1 MLFKLLAKKIGCVL
15 FTLIILCK
23 GYAQKNDSLS
33 ILFNQYQFAVGEMII
48 IEATI
53 DNYDSLKATPQTL
66 HLWIDNLNT
75 GKRQKYKYAMLNG
88 YLKFVIEIDSTISN
102 GKYAF
107 NFLLDKRF
115 LTINGKVEKG
125 INEAKSINYVASAK
139 KKASV
144 INDVTINADSSFTIK
159 DFYFLDM
166 ALFTFSPTKKSK
178 ENSLQI
184 NISTPLDSVFTPLST
199 VTEFITIGK
208 DSETENKNSNGDAY
222 SFVQYKVDKKTL
234 QEVIVIGKKKTEA
247 EKFDEKNSKGIF
259 TMGDPKV
266 IDFLST
272 EDHLTYP
279 DIYTYL
285 QAVLPGIQVV
295 SNSNNGQPLLRW
307 RNETVDIYVDE
318 VYEEDFNPNTISMQD
333 VAIVKVYRQSYRL
346 TGGAMGN
353 GFGGSIAIYTKR
365 RNNYTSNKLSNY
377 TFYIKGYNNLY
388 NIWKNN

>member
-1 MLFKLLAKKIGCVL
+1 MLFKQLAKKIGCLLVSL
-15 FTLIILCK
+15 FTL
-23 GYAQKNDSLS
+23 GETYAQNNDSLS

-66 HLWIDNLNT
+66 HLWIDNLST
-75 GKRQKYKYAMLNG
+75 GKRQKYKYAMVNG
-88 YLKFVIEIDSTISN
+88 YLKFVIEVDSTISN

-125 INEAKSINYVASAK
+125 INEAKLINYVASAK

-144 INDVTINADSSFTIK
+144 INDVAINADSSFIIK

-184 NISTPLDSVFTPLST
+184 NIATPLDSAFTPAIT
-199 VTEFITIGK
+199 VTEFITIGNNN
-208 DSETENKNSNGDAY
+208 ETENKTSNTDTY

-247 EKFDEKNSKGIF
+247 EKFDEENSRGIF

-266 IDFLST
+266 IDFLSS

-307 RNETVDIYVDE
+307 RNETVDVYVDE
-318 VYEEDFNPNTISMQD
+318 VYEEDFNPNSISMQD

-388 NIWKNN
+388 NIWKSN

>member
-1 MLFKLLAKKIGCVL
+1 L
-15 FTLIILCK
+15 
-23 GYAQKNDSLS
+23 
-33 ILFNQYQFAVGEMII
+33 
-48 IEATI
+48 
-53 DNYDSLKATPQTL
+53 
-66 HLWIDNLNT
+66 
-75 GKRQKYKYAMLNG
+75 
-88 YLKFVIEIDSTISN
+88 
-102 GKYAF
+102 
-107 NFLLDKRF
+107 
-115 LTINGKVEKG
+115 
-125 INEAKSINYVASAK
+125 INYVASAK

-144 INDVTINADSSFTIK
+144 INDVAINADSSFIIK

-184 NISTPLDSVFTPLST
+184 NIATPLDSAFTPAIT
-199 VTEFITIGK
+199 VTEFITIGNNN
-208 DSETENKNSNGDAY
+208 ETENKTSNTDTY

-247 EKFDEKNSKGIF
+247 EKFDEENSRGIF

-266 IDFLST
+266 IDFLSS

-307 RNETVDIYVDE
+307 RNETVDVYVDE
-318 VYEEDFNPNTISMQD
+318 VYEEDFNPNSISMQD

-388 NIWKNN
+388 NIWKSN